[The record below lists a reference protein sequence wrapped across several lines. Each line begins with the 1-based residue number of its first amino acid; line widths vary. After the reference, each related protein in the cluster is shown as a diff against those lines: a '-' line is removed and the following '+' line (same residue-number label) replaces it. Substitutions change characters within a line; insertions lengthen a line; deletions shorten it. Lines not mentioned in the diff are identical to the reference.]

1 MRRVHKSKRISN
13 SIVQTVEKVS
23 TPQSYLIILKKAEQ
37 AKNYTINNNSILFD
51 NTKQFLI
58 FSLDWESF
66 Y

>member
-37 AKNYTINNNSILFD
+37 AKNYTINNNLILFD